1 MKVIQINSV
10 YGVGSTGR
18 IAMDLQNYMN
28 ANGIEAKTVYGYGN
42 SQYSN
47 TLKMQNMFE
56 LKANIALG
64 RVNGHHGYYNH
75 IPTIRAIKYLENEK
89 PDIIHFHNIHGYFIN
104 VPMIMNYIRKNEIP
118 VVWTFHDCWP
128 FTGHCCY
135 FDDYNCDKWK
145 TGCRNC
151 SAWGDEYRILLGDRS
166 EKNWAEKKKMFA
178 GLKSCV
184 LVSPS
189 QWLADF
195 FPYSILKEYPARVIH
210 NGIDTCVFKKVES
223 NVKKELGI
231 QEKKMVLGITPDLDG
246 PKGGKYMVE
255 LAKRLGKEYAVVLL
269 SLQTKEEL
277 PANVYVLPRT
287 NSTKK
292 LAEIYSAADVFVN
305 PTLHDNYPTVNLEAT
320 ACGTPVITFRTG
332 GSPEGVVDGFG
343 DVVPKGDIDALTL
356 SVKKWCQAEPQKE
369 RSVDTFSLSKE
380 FFARN
385 YIELYKQLI

>member
-1 MKVIQINSV
+1 
-10 YGVGSTGR
+10 
-18 IAMDLQNYMN
+18 
-28 ANGIEAKTVYGYGN
+28 
-42 SQYSN
+42 
-47 TLKMQNMFE
+47 
-56 LKANIALG
+56 
-64 RVNGHHGYYNH
+64 
-75 IPTIRAIKYLENEK
+75 
-89 PDIIHFHNIHGYFIN
+89 
-104 VPMIMNYIRKNEIP
+104 
-118 VVWTFHDCWP
+118 
-128 FTGHCCY
+128 
-135 FDDYNCDKWK
+135 
-145 TGCRNC
+145 
-151 SAWGDEYRILLGDRS
+151 
-166 EKNWAEKKKMFA
+166 MFA

-195 FPYSILKEYPARVIH
+195 FPYSILEEYPAKVIH

-255 LAKRLGKEYAVVLL
+255 LAKRLGEEYAVVLL

-332 GSPEGVVDGFG
+332 GSPEGVIDGFG
-343 DVVPKGDIDALTL
+343 DVVPKGDIDALSL

-369 RSVDTFSLSKE
+369 RSVNTSSLSKE

-385 YIELYKQLI
+385 YVELYKQLI